1 MAIISLIDLKNTTD
15 EVKEAI
21 DKHVADGY
29 TITREKLTLLHNVPC
44 FEALEV
50 ESYRIDKELQK
61 FVTERAAFI
70 YEYAISIGNNCL
82 VCSTYFKN
90 KLGEY
95 GVENFEDFKLTEDEQ
110 LLYDL
115 ANSIV
120 LDVRN
125 IPDEIYDRLKK
136 RFNEEQI
143 VVIVTMGVFMI
154 ANNYFNDILK
164 VDPSPFK

>member
-1 MAIISLIDLKNTTD
+1 MAIISLVDLNNTTD
-15 EVKEAI
+15 EVKAAI

-50 ESYRIDKELQK
+50 ESYRIDRELQK

-70 YEYAISIGNNCL
+70 YEFSISIGNNCL
-82 VCSTYFKN
+82 VCSTYFQN
-90 KLGEY
+90 KLKNY
-95 GVENFEDFKLTEDEQ
+95 GVENFNEFQLDEDER
-110 LLYDL
+110 LLVDL
-115 ANSIV
+115 ANAIV
-120 LDVRN
+120 TDVRD
-125 IPDEIYDRLKK
+125 IPEDIYDRLKA
-136 RFNEEQI
+136 RFTEEQI
-143 VVIVTMGVFMI
+143 VIIVTMGVFMV